1 MRIEFAKSARKHKI
15 GKQRVKE
22 VISSSIPEA
31 IKSEGRIKLRWIGRD
46 SRGLELEI
54 VAVVVGEI
62 WLVIHVMPLEFRRRK

>member
-1 MRIEFAKSARKHKI
+1 VRIEFAKSARKHKI

>member
-1 MRIEFAKSARKHKI
+1 MKIEFAKSARKHKI

-31 IKSEGRIKLRWIGRD
+31 IKSEGRIKLRWTGRD

-54 VAVVVGEI
+54 VAVVVGET